1 MNKKYAEIYLTHFNK
16 ILFNYSFVGAIVM
29 TLILFAA
36 LFFGLYY
43 IFAFIASAL
52 IILFTIGLIFLTDPG
67 IFARLFN
74 AGSGMASLIKF
85 SYKAYPWIF
94 LATIILSI
102 TSLVLTCTQK
112 EKSKTRI
119 IISSCVTAFILI
131 IGIIGLVLFVGG
143 GN

>member
-1 MNKKYAEIYLTHFNK
+1 
-16 ILFNYSFVGAIVM
+16 
-29 TLILFAA
+29 
-36 LFFGLYY
+36 
-43 IFAFIASAL
+43 
-52 IILFTIGLIFLTDPG
+52 
-67 IFARLFN
+67 
-74 AGSGMASLIKF
+74 MASLIKF